1 MQVLLNT
8 KDAAA
13 YARLPLNFFRLQVR
27 HGNGPDFVQPSPKRK
42 FFAPE
47 ALDRWIASWKTKE
60 VFAFSQSDKR
70 PIKKPARLAKNGLV
84 RD

>member
-60 VFAFSQSDKR
+60 VQQKFG
-70 PIKKPARLAKNGLV
+70 LALRSRKVTNAS
-84 RD
+84 